1 MDELIGFTITS
12 LALIGSPGP
21 NTLRLAATGT
31 AFGVVGGL
39 RYMAGILIG
48 MVLVM
53 SAISTGLGS
62 ILLALPGVT
71 PFVAVI
77 AATYILWLAF
87 RIATAPPLIG
97 TGNRD
102 SRPSF
107 RAGLFLSLINP
118 KGYAAMA
125 ALYFGFV
132 LVKNNLLSDA
142 AAKLVVVTATMVVVN
157 FAWLLSGAALTQA
170 FRNPKINP
178 LINLAFA
185 ALLVVSVVLALWI

>member
-12 LALIGSPGP
+12 FALI
-21 NTLRLAATGT
+21 
-31 AFGVVGGL
+31 
-39 RYMAGILIG
+39 
-48 MVLVM
+48 
-53 SAISTGLGS
+53 GS

-71 PFVAVI
+71 PFVAVV
-77 AATYILWLAF
+77 AAMYILWLAF

-107 RAGLFLSLINP
+107 RTGLFLSLINP
-118 KGYAAMA
+118 KGYAVMA

-132 LVKNNLLSDA
+132 LVENNLLSDA
-142 AAKLVVVTATMVVVN
+142 AAKLAVVTSTMLVVN

-170 FRNPKINP
+170 FRDPKINRV
-178 LINLAFA
+178 INLAFA
-185 ALLVVSVVLALWI
+185 ALLVVSVAFALWI